1 MLYWNYIK
9 RNCDDSIY
17 WALPSRWAR
26 LHKTV
31 LKSVRGLLTF
41 VLEQQP
47 FVLK

>member
-1 MLYWNYIK
+1 MLTGIIL
-9 RNCDDSIY
+9 SETAMTIY